1 MYTKSPIHRK
11 GNNQLPSFS
20 LIDCCDMACNSIDIT
35 FYEISR
41 RAIGWLSKT
50 MHASE
55 GDTAGAEEL
64 KASRWNHLY
73 GRPARE
79 AVKSGVQLRISSEYC
94 LSELASGQRA
104 SYERLLWR
112 QGWRASTTVSK

>member
-1 MYTKSPIHRK
+1 
-11 GNNQLPSFS
+11 
-20 LIDCCDMACNSIDIT
+20 MACNSIDIT

-79 AVKSGVQLRISSEYC
+79 AVKSGVQRRISSEHF

-104 SYERLLWR
+104 SCERLIWR
-112 QGWRASTTVSK
+112 QGLRA